1 MRSLTSVQKS
11 KKIFEIINKKV
22 VQISIFLWGR
32 RRGGGKKSKINKQ
45 GDVYLALLKSML
57 SVSFATEGCYTI
69 KGNNNKEIILPRQ
82 VTIFFDV
89 NYHLAGKN
97 LRKAEAKDL

>member
-1 MRSLTSVQKS
+1 
-11 KKIFEIINKKV
+11 
-22 VQISIFLWGR
+22 
-32 RRGGGKKSKINKQ
+32 
-45 GDVYLALLKSML
+45 ML
-57 SVSFATEGCYTI
+57 SVSFAAEGCYTI